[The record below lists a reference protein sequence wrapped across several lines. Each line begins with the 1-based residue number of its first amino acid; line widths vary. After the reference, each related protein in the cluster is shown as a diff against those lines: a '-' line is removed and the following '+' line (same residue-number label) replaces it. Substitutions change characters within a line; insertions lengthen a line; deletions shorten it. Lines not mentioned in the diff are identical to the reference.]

1 MNKKLMAEA
10 SRFQSSQER
19 KEFWWLIIGVLTA
32 ALTLFFIFNLV

>member
-19 KEFWWLIIGVLTA
+19 KGFWWLIIGTLTA
-32 ALTLFFIFNLV
+32 ALTLFALFNFF